1 MPAIALPPSRRM
13 AIALAV
19 FRMRA
24 SILAPVVAVA
34 LCPRALG
41 PGLVLAVVGIALPLC
56 LLPTATSPAL
66 TVRSTAIHLMRDLW
80 TRPECLAAART
91 PPVLHGGL
99 SAQGNLSEAHPAPD
113 AYNLDGEPNPANPR
127 RLHRPYDD
135 GALTRPVQSG
145 LSTPTMWGVHSSEHT
160 RVNSRE
166 RQGISRFLWYFA
178 ANKNNVIYKF
188 HHDV

>member
-127 RLHRPYDD
+127 RPIVRTTTAPSRGRSNQACRLRLC
-135 GALTRPVQSG
+135 GGSIPV
-145 LSTPTMWGVHSSEHT
+145 STPGSIPVSVKGAKLHCGATKRKCPDRPSSRCTH
-160 RVNSRE
+160 
-166 RQGISRFLWYFA
+166 
-178 ANKNNVIYKF
+178 
-188 HHDV
+188 